1 MPDFD
6 QVEQSF
12 LSEIEPVPACPPLE
26 LLRAHGQSVLPDE
39 IESRVNTHLVECQVC
54 RMLLDDLS
62 CADEP
67 GLTQV
72 EHDRIRKK
80 VPVPQ
85 TTPPARRFRWYIAS
99 AIAASLAIVAVFLF
113 SGRFQ
118 KKSSL
123 QVSTSPATGYEPPT
137 QLNLQVAKLAPPPP
151 AESSLVFRG
160 AVSGAD
166 PDADELAPAFAAYNE
181 DDYSLAVS
189 RFAKLTS
196 RFPRSDIP
204 ILYLGVSQL
213 LEGDNAAA
221 VESLTQAEQLA
232 KPSRKDAATWYHAVA
247 AVRVHSPDAPLLFR
261 SLCNPHDSPYAQQA
275 CAVSTQLGEKPTH

>member
-12 LSEIEPVPACPPLE
+12 LSEIQPVPACLPLE

-39 IESRVNTHLVECQVC
+39 IEARVNTHLSECHVC
-54 RMLLDDLS
+54 QMLLDDLS
-62 CADEP
+62 CVDEP
-67 GLTQV
+67 GPTQA
-72 EHDRIRKK
+72 ERDRIRKK
-80 VPVPQ
+80 VPVSQ
-85 TTPPARRFRWYIAS
+85 TTSPARRFRWYVTS
-99 AIAASLAIVAVFLF
+99 AIAASLALVAVFLS

-118 KKSSL
+118 QKSSL
-123 QVSTSPATGYEPPT
+123 QVSTLPATGSESAT
-137 QLNLQVAKLAPPPP
+137 QLNLQVAKLAPPP
-151 AESSLVFRG
+151 ATESGLVFRG
-160 AVSGAD
+160 TVSAAD
-166 PDADELAPAFAAYNE
+166 PDVDELAPAFAAYNKN
-181 DDYSLAVS
+181 DYSLAVS
-189 RFAKLTS
+189 RFAKLAS

-221 VESLTQAEQLA
+221 VESLTHAEQLA

-261 SLCNPHDSPYAQQA
+261 SLCNRNDSLYAQQA

>member
-6 QVEQSF
+6 EVEQSF

-26 LLRAHGQSVLPDE
+26 LLRVHGQSVLPDE
-39 IESRVNTHLVECQVC
+39 IESRLNIHLVQCQVC

-62 CADEP
+62 CINEP
-67 GLTQV
+67 GLTQAAR
-72 EHDRIRKK
+72 ERIRKN

-85 TTPPARRFRWYIAS
+85 TTSPARRFRWYVAS
-99 AIAASLAIVAVFLF
+99 AIAASLALVAVFLS

-118 KKSSL
+118 QKSSP
-123 QVSTSPATGYEPPT
+123 QVPTSPTTNSEPVT
-137 QLNLQVAKLAPPPP
+137 QLNLQVAKLAPPPT
-151 AESSLVFRG
+151 AESGLVFRG

-166 PDADELAPAFAAYNE
+166 PDADELAPAFAAYNK

-189 RFAKLTS
+189 RFAKLAS

-221 VESLTQAEQLA
+221 VESLAQAEQLA

-261 SLCNPHDSPYAQQA
+261 SLCNRHDSPYAQQA